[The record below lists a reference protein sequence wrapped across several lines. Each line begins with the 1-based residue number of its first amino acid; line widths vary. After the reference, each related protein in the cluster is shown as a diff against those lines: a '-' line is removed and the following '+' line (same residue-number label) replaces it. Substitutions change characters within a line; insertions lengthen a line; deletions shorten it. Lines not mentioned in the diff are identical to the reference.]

1 MSIDMYLSS
10 SDGQATSTS
19 ETCRKQIR
27 GYEELQQAIHDFT
40 TNSASLTGEAYAS
53 AKRYFSAVLLPLA
66 QGGMLLSEAVE
77 QVVKKFPAD
86 YREQVDSGDL
96 KQTELEEQIR
106 QANQLLHHAENIK
119 TSLLKIDNEDIMKD
133 FQLSQ
138 NQVLIG
144 IYQDLKQDLEKKLS
158 KLLAFNTASSA
169 IFKDIAALESAVR
182 QGLAQTKSA
191 WDGNAGVFVVPSKH
205 DLLWTTT
212 IQDKQKNMLD
222 MTSDA
227 VKGVSTASTANVLRA
242 EAKASTKK
250 IKNGTWYK
258 SAVKSTKS
266 GEKTW
271 RQVNGDVNRFKS
283 VKNAK
288 KVDEVINGT
297 GKLGNGT
304 LKGMGALGVAG
315 SLADGVITYN
325 ERKDEYGNASA
336 AIDGV
341 VHTGTAVGSIYTG
354 AAIGSLIPI
363 PVVGTVAGAVG
374 GYLVNSVANTFYDG
388 FAHGKWNFDNFK
400 LW

>member
-1 MSIDMYLSS
+1 M
-10 SDGQATSTS
+10 
-19 ETCRKQIR
+19 
-27 GYEELQQAIHDFT
+27 
-40 TNSASLTGEAYAS
+40 
-53 AKRYFSAVLLPLA
+53 
-66 QGGMLLSEAVE
+66 
-77 QVVKKFPAD
+77 
-86 YREQVDSGDL
+86 
-96 KQTELEEQIR
+96 
-106 QANQLLHHAENIK
+106 
-119 TSLLKIDNEDIMKD
+119 
-133 FQLSQ
+133 
-138 NQVLIG
+138 
-144 IYQDLKQDLEKKLS
+144 
-158 KLLAFNTASSA
+158 
-169 IFKDIAALESAVR
+169 
-182 QGLAQTKSA
+182 
-191 WDGNAGVFVVPSKH
+191 
-205 DLLWTTT
+205 
-212 IQDKQKNMLD
+212 
-222 MTSDA
+222 
-227 VKGVSTASTANVLRA
+227 
-242 EAKASTKK
+242 
-250 IKNGTWYK
+250 
-258 SAVKSTKS
+258 KSTKS

-388 FAHGKWNFDNFK
+388 FAHGKWIFDNFK